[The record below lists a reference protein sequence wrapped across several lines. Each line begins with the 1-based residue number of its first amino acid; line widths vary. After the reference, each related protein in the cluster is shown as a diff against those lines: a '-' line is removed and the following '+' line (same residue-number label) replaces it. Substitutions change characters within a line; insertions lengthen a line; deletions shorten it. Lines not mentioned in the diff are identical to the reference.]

1 MDRDRE
7 AALRRR
13 YLSLGVGELVAAGV
27 FLVAALQMA
36 LPRLTPT
43 EARALW
49 GGLAP
54 LLIVLVEAGA
64 YWLAARTWTPHSTM
78 PRAMAGACQA
88 LRVLN
93 PTLLAAGLV
102 VIALHWPSRP
112 GAAVL
117 VVGVWAFAVVEHV
130 NYFVVRLSY
139 PATEWFGA
147 VTRWRTPR
155 LVQDV
160 REARARD

>member
-54 LLIVLVEAGA
+54 LLI
-64 YWLAARTWTPHSTM
+64 
-78 PRAMAGACQA
+78 
-88 LRVLN
+88 
-93 PTLLAAGLV
+93 AGLPTV
-102 VIALHWPSRP
+102 SAALSD
-112 GAAVL
+112 L
-117 VVGVWAFAVVEHV
+117 C
-130 NYFVVRLSY
+130 NI
-139 PATEWFGA
+139 
-147 VTRWRTPR
+147 
-155 LVQDV
+155 
-160 REARARD
+160 